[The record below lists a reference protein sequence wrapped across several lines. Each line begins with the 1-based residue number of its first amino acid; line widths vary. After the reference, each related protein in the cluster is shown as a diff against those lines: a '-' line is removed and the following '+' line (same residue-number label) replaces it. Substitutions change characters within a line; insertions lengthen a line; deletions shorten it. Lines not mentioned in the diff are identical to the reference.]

1 MGKLLSFAPL
11 PRGERCE
18 KQKVKPK
25 EPNNKNQINLKIRNP
40 QISYKHI

>member
-1 MGKLLSFAPL
+1 MGKLLPFASL

-18 KQKVKPK
+18 QQGVKHK